1 VISYRELLGF
11 PPFQALFEDSAV
23 VNHVRDLE
31 RRIFDPST
39 PITEVER
46 LRCERKGVLKVLD
59 IVQALAQRE
68 EDQEASEAHPG
79 QPRQRLADTFLPRR
93 L

>member
-1 VISYRELLGF
+1 VISYRELLAF
-11 PPFQALFEDSAV
+11 QPFRALFEDSAV
-23 VNHVRDLE
+23 VSHVRDLE
-31 RRIFDPST
+31 RRIFDTST
-39 PITEVER
+39 AIEEVER

-68 EDQEASEAHPG
+68 DQEAASEAMS
-79 QPRQRLADTFLPRR
+79 QPRQRLADTFLPRQ

>member
-1 VISYRELLGF
+1 MISYRELLAF

-23 VNHVRDLE
+23 VAHVRDLE

-39 PITEVER
+39 PIAEVER

-68 EDQEASEAHPG
+68 DQAAFEGQPS
-79 QPRQRLADTFLPRR
+79 QPRQRLADTFLPRQ

>member
-31 RRIFDPST
+31 RRIFDTST
-39 PITEVER
+39 AIEEVER

-59 IVQALAQRE
+59 IVQALAKK
-68 EDQEASEAHPG
+68 EDQEMSEAHTS
-79 QPRQRLADTFLPRR
+79 QPRQRLADTLLPRR